1 MASPTRHS
9 TRDADPALAWVAHL
23 RAGGTEPWTSWRA
36 RHDDAPV
43 GASSP
48 AASRTPSAYV
58 PGAQQLEL
66 LRRLNLAARAGRVA
80 PPPALVERVVN
91 ASAPGRGIPDLPLM
105 GTVPGP
111 HRFGPRPV
119 DPAELAAGELV
130 RVASGLLAEDLVA
143 AGVPPEAS
151 APAGFR
157 RPWAPS
163 YRISGDPWLVWP
175 VVSQLGR
182 RGRGPGGRR
191 PQWVVVGTDLPTMLT
206 HAWVVRS
213 LDSSAIGWDDWLT
226 NLRGVRSLPRRADTL
241 GAVHR
246 AIAHVGAERVTV
258 VLDPARVP
266 RVLGTRRRVR
276 PMPPLGANA
285 ADLARRV
292 AAPLGGLVLPDHR
305 AELLRHTLL
314 PRLLRLGDLGGR
326 PLAVPPEHTRW
337 VARRAARVRRG
348 LLATGCAVVGD
359 PDVLLRRPEG
369 RDLQDR
375 PDDQGM
381 LDLALRL
388 LLTPEDDRSTEKG
401 PTPG

>member
-1 MASPTRHS
+1 MASPTRDS

-23 RAGGTEPWTSWRA
+23 RAGGTEPWASWRSGA
-36 RHDDAPV
+36 ERPPR
-43 GASSP
+43 GAST
-48 AASRTPSAYV
+48 TPRSAPV

-66 LRRLNLAARAGRVA
+66 LRRLNLAARARRVT
-80 PPPALVERVVN
+80 PSPALVERVVN
-91 ASAPGRGIPDLPLM
+91 ASAPGRGIPDLPLL

-119 DPAELAAGELV
+119 DPAGLAAGELV

-143 AGVPPEAS
+143 AGVPAE

-175 VVSQLGR
+175 VVDQLGR

-226 NLRGVRSLPRRADTL
+226 NLRSVRSLPRRADTL
-241 GAVHR
+241 GAVRR
-246 AIAHVGAERVTV
+246 AAAHVGVERVTV

-266 RVLGTRRRVR
+266 GVLGTRRRVR
-276 PMPPLGANA
+276 PMLPLGADA

-292 AAPLGGLVLPDHR
+292 AAPLGGLVLPDRR
-305 AELLRHTLL
+305 ARLLRHTLL
-314 PRLLRLGDLGGR
+314 PRLLALGDLGGR
-326 PLAVPPEHTRW
+326 PLAVPPEHTGW
-337 VARRAARVRRG
+337 VVRRATRLRRG
-348 LLATGCAVVGD
+348 LLATGCTVVGD
-359 PDVLLRRPEG
+359 PDVLLRTPEG

-375 PDDQGM
+375 PDDQGT

-388 LLTPEDDRSTEKG
+388 LLVPEGDRPTEKG